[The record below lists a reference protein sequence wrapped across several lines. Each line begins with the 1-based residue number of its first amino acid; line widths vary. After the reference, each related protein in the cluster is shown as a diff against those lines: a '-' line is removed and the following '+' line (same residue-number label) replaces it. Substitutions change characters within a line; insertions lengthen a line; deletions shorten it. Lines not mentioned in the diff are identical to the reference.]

1 MDFDLG
7 VGETFAFDRYVFRVE
22 NLSFDRNPNY
32 QSQRATVALF
42 EKARASDADASARQ
56 VATMRPEKRLYLHSN
71 TPTTEVA
78 IRSTVTE
85 DVYLVFQESAADGA
99 KARLKAYFNPL
110 VMWVW
115 NGGIVLAFGTLVA
128 LLPNRKT
135 LPGKRPAREQK
146 AEEVSKEGSEVET
159 VSR

>member
-1 MDFDLG
+1 
-7 VGETFAFDRYVFRVE
+7 
-22 NLSFDRNPNY
+22 
-32 QSQRATVALF
+32 
-42 EKARASDADASARQ
+42 
-56 VATMRPEKRLYLHSN
+56 LYLHSN